1 MNTIF
6 HISLALLHD
15 ARDDLLQLDFEGA
28 LKFVPLRASF
38 QIDSFRYFRVTLP
51 RKYRTES
58 SAKAL
63 IQRAVNFKLKHKR
76 LMKYE
81 KEYLEMKER
90 ERENEDPLVRLQK
103 ENARHCE
110 TILRLE
116 RENEDLA
123 HELVTSKIEL
133 RQKLDAVE
141 VGLYCEILRISLGQ
155 SGDIDQYGGETDP
168 TEP

>member
-1 MNTIF
+1 M
-6 HISLALLHD
+6 
-15 ARDDLLQLDFEGA
+15 
-28 LKFVPLRASF
+28 
-38 QIDSFRYFRVTLP
+38 FRYFRVTLP
-51 RKYRTES
+51 RKYRTEAN
-58 SAKAL
+58 AKAL
-63 IQRAVNFKLKHKR
+63 IQRAVDFKLKHKR

-81 KEYLEMKER
+81 KEYLEMKEK

-116 RENEDLA
+116 RENDDLA

-141 VGLYCEILRISLGQ
+141 VGALGFSLF
-155 SGDIDQYGGETDP
+155 
-168 TEP
+168 

>member
-1 MNTIF
+1 
-6 HISLALLHD
+6 
-15 ARDDLLQLDFEGA
+15 
-28 LKFVPLRASF
+28 
-38 QIDSFRYFRVTLP
+38 
-51 RKYRTES
+51 
-58 SAKAL
+58 
-63 IQRAVNFKLKHKR
+63 
-76 LMKYE
+76 MKYE

-141 VGLYCEILRISLGQ
+141 VGLYYEILRISLGQ

-168 TEP
+168 AEP